1 MSLFEIPVI
10 AEIYH
15 EFSENEEKQYKSF
28 RHAKRAVLDA
38 MYDKK
43 SDICG
48 ASFSLPDGNFLKEI
62 HF

>member
-1 MSLFEIPVI
+1 MSLFKSPVI

-15 EFSENEEKQYKSF
+15 EFGEREKIQYKSF
-28 RHAKRAVLDA
+28 RHAKRAVLNA

-43 SDICG
+43 SDVYG
-48 ASFSLPDGNFLKEI
+48 ANFSLMDGKFLKEI